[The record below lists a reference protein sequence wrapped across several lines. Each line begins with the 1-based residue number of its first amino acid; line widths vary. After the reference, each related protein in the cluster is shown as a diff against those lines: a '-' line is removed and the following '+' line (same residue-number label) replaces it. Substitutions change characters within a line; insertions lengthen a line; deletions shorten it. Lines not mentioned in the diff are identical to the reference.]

1 MRAENRVDDD
11 PDIDGLAHALKALRV
26 ASDEKL
32 RADFGR
38 SLPFADVLFNR
49 WDRAKRLGFGERT
62 SVYDSALVFGDV
74 RVGTDTWIGP
84 NVLLDG
90 SGGGLDIGSFCS
102 ISAGAY
108 VYTHDTVL
116 WALSGG
122 ALTRRTAAVRIGDC
136 VYVGS
141 QALILPGVTIGTRSL
156 VAGNAVVNRDVP
168 ERTIVAGAPA
178 RPIGQVEG
186 DGADVKLAYF
196 SRQAEPHGKA

>member
-1 MRAENRVDDD
+1 MPDD
-11 PDIDGLAHALKALRV
+11 PEIDDLARALADLRVRSDEALR
-26 ASDEKL
+26 A
-32 RADFGR
+32 AYAR

-62 SVYDSALVFGDV
+62 SIYDSASIFGDV

-90 SGGGLDIGSFCS
+90 SGGGLEIGSFCS

-116 WALSGG
+116 WALSRG
-122 ALTRRTAAVRIGDC
+122 ALTRRTAPVRIADC
-136 VYVGS
+136 VYIGS
-141 QALILPGVTIGTRSL
+141 HSLVLPGVTIGAHSV

-168 ERTIVAGAPA
+168 ERSIVAGAPA
-178 RPIGQVEG
+178 RPIGRVEG
-186 DGADVKLAYF
+186 EGAGVRLVYSSRKTGDDGAA
-196 SRQAEPHGKA
+196 